1 MSLTEQVLL
10 HRDAQLLG
18 LQVVLEPTPSAP
30 SSSSLRGVSR
40 PGQLGGDFVKLFKL
54 KQLPVFSIPVA
65 STSVQKTSVDSSSLV
80 SPTVTPTLVTLV
92 PLATLVSPVKMPQ
105 APLSS
110 SSSTRTSVLSSACS
124 TPSTLSS
131 SNLEEEQVHLLGRDG
146 ILGKK
151 GDRLSN
157 SELGELSSNL
167 VKNFVYDSVAPG
179 TLKVYNANWQLFRSY
194 GKLSGI
200 DVDKY
205 DFGFLIY
212 L

>member
-1 MSLTEQVLL
+1 
-10 HRDAQLLG
+10 
-18 LQVVLEPTPSAP
+18 
-30 SSSSLRGVSR
+30 
-40 PGQLGGDFVKLFKL
+40 
-54 KQLPVFSIPVA
+54 
-65 STSVQKTSVDSSSLV
+65 
-80 SPTVTPTLVTLV
+80 
-92 PLATLVSPVKMPQ
+92 MPQ

-124 TPSTLSS
+124 TPSTPSS

-179 TLKVYNANWQLFRSY
+179 TLKVYKANCNCLDLTVNFLELTLTNMILDFLFICNFMIYRLQRTSS
-194 GKLSGI
+194 LSS
-200 DVDKY
+200 V
-205 DFGFLIY
+205 LSA
-212 L
+212 